1 MASVNDNLST
11 QRSSGAGRPAAAPGA
26 AAGAAAGSTP
36 PASSTTTPAVR
47 PRTPTDKALI
57 AARPQSET
65 ERQNAM
71 LQAVRA
77 AQGKAEAPAKAPEKA
92 PAKAPVKEEEDSRTV
107 KVIADGI
114 GVADGIREGARIA
127 TNADELARLPGIG
140 RAMQNGSRFGKLFA
154 AIAES
159 KFGKAISTAL
169 QHNKVLA
176 PAARFLGRIAPF
188 AGLAVAG
195 YDIYDATKTHKDP
208 KASSTERFL
217 ASTKAALS
225 GISGVAGVATLALAP
240 TGIGAAIAGGV
251 ALGAGL
257 LSLGVDLFLG
267 KLRKDRQAATSK
279 A

>member
-11 QRSSGAGRPAAAPGA
+11 QRSSGASRPAAAPGA

-57 AARPQSET
+57 AARPQSEA

-77 AQGKAEAPAKAPEKA
+77 AQGKAEAPAKASEKA
-92 PAKAPVKEEEDSRTV
+92 PAKEEDSRTA

-140 RAMQNGSRFGKLFA
+140 RAMQNGSRFGKFFA

-159 KFGKAISTAL
+159 KLGKAISTAL

-267 KLRKDRQAATSK
+267 KLRKDRQAAASK